1 MNICLHLPHWK
12 RSGSA
17 SSPSDSFPKRWEKAK
32 INTQEPERKR
42 TPHAP
47 EDFHPW
53 NRGGGGEGGGGR
65 LWMPYKCEA
74 DAPRKIQ
81 IKPQRDI
88 SVLSVSGQL

>member
-53 NRGGGGEGGGGR
+53 NRGGGGGGR
-65 LWMPYKCEA
+65 GATL
-74 DAPRKIQ
+74 DAI
-81 IKPQRDI
+81 
-88 SVLSVSGQL
+88 